1 MWRKIMNKLRKIK
14 VGTKIILLFV
24 GILLLTVSILGVTS
38 ATAEKKLVQKQLDYT
53 TQESSSALAIK
64 INDFLESKKSVME
77 GIAAL
82 EIIQK
87 MDAENGANIIST
99 FQKQYPEFAL
109 IFLADLSG
117 NQIIRS
123 DGTASTGVSDR
134 DYFKEAI
141 SEKKSII
148 SDVLI
153 SKTTNKPA
161 VVIAI
166 PVFDANKTVIGVLG
180 GTLDLSKIEEMRKQI
195 KIGNTGYAFV
205 TDSKGIVLSH
215 PTQSMVDKREDVSGI
230 AIVKKALQ
238 GGSGTLAYFYKG
250 SHVYGSYANVDS
262 TGWVVSVRQS
272 YGEAYQPVYDILY
285 QTLFID
291 FIMLVI
297 GVIISFLFSKWVI
310 NPLNYLTKGANEI
323 AKGNLN
329 YPITVKAQD
338 EIGQLANAFEQMR
351 LNIRDLLKKISES
364 SIDVKDSSA
373 TVLEYSQKTED
384 VSKQIEMAITE
395 LARGTDDQAHS
406 LQNTAM
412 SMNTIAKSIDDI
424 AKNSNQSYQTSEE
437 TANLVK
443 NGTKIVDEQNSKMQE
458 TTSAVNQVSQIVF
471 SLNDMATEIGTI
483 IEVIQGVTKQTNLL
497 ALNAAIEAARA
508 GEQGKGFAVVAEE
521 VRKLAEQ
528 SQNATEDIQDIILK
542 IQQTTKNAVDRVNFA
557 GETIVEQSKS
567 VENTSAIFSEIQNM
581 VSVIA
586 KELQKISDAT
596 IQVKDESETVLSN
609 IENVSA
615 VSEEA
620 AAGAQEVTASTEEQT
635 TAIQSVVKEIEQL
648 NALAE
653 QLQESTNAFQYE

>member
-1 MWRKIMNKLRKIK
+1 MWRKIMKRLRKIK

-38 ATAEKKLVQKQLDYT
+38 AVSEKNLVQQQLDYT
-53 TQESSSALAIK
+53 TQEDSSSLAIK
-64 INDFLESKKSVME
+64 INDFLEAKKSVME
-77 GIAAL
+77 GMASL
-82 EIIQK
+82 EIIRN
-87 MDAENGANIIST
+87 MDAQNGTDILTT

-109 IFLADLSG
+109 IFLADPTG

-123 DGTASTGVSDR
+123 DGGMSTDVSDR
-134 DYFKEAI
+134 DYFKAAI
-141 SEKKSII
+141 KDNKSVI

-161 VVIAI
+161 VVIAV
-166 PVFDANKTVIGVLG
+166 PVLNAGGSVVGVLG
-180 GTLDLSKIEEMRKQI
+180 GTLDLSKIEEMRSQVKL
-195 KIGNTGYAFV
+195 GNTGYAFV

-215 PTQSMVDKREDVSGI
+215 PTQSLVDNREDVSSI
-230 AIVKKALQ
+230 EIVKKALQ
-238 GGSGTLAYFYKG
+238 GGSGTLAYSYKG
-250 SHVYGSYANVDS
+250 ANIYGSYANVDL
-262 TGWVVSVRQS
+262 TKWVVSVRQS
-272 YGEAYQPVYDILY
+272 YTEAYQPVYDIIY
-285 QTLFID
+285 QTLIID
-291 FIMLVI
+291 LVMLLLGAV
-297 GVIISFLFSKWVI
+297 ISFLFSKWVM

-329 YPITVKAQD
+329 HPITVKTQD
-338 EIGQLANAFEQMR
+338 EIGQLADAFEQMR
-351 LNIRDLLKKISES
+351 LNIRDLLMKISES
-364 SIDVKDSSA
+364 SLEVKDSST

-395 LARGTDDQAHS
+395 LAKGTDEQAHS

-424 AKNSNQSYQTSEE
+424 AKNSNQSYQTSEGA
-437 TANLVK
+437 ANLVK
-443 NGTKIVDEQNSKMQE
+443 NGTKIVEEQNAKMQE
-458 TTSAVNQVSQIVF
+458 TTNAVNQVSEIVF

-528 SQNATEDIQDIILK
+528 SQNATEDIQDIISK

-567 VENTSAIFSEIQNM
+567 VENTSTIFTEIQDM
-581 VSVIA
+581 VSIIA
-586 KELQKISDAT
+586 KELQAISDAT

-609 IENVSA
+609 IETVSA

-620 AAGAQEVTASTEEQT
+620 AAGAEEVTASTEEQT

-648 NALAE
+648 TKLAE
-653 QLQESTNAFQYE
+653 KLQESTNAFQYE